1 MNSAWSQLAN
11 GARWRGVVSFIRNW
25 VGPFDSQQGMAPK
38 ELDNILRTKSLHLP
52 TAVREWYV
60 LAANWNQGGL
70 GVWIHPRDLTACA
83 EDGMVWILTDTEG
96 ITQWGVR
103 VADLD
108 AEDPPVYS
116 LAAGMDESEFPNFTS
131 FVGAMIVNDLL
142 FADHRE
148 EPVELDPSSARAAL
162 HCLVSARCGDFYTDA
177 PLESATV
184 VMFLYPDG
192 APAYAKSR
200 TPAGRALLEHL
211 E

>member
-1 MNSAWSQLAN
+1 MASTWSKLAN
-11 GARWRGVVSFIRNW
+11 GVRWRGVVSFIRNW
-25 VGPFDSQQGMAPK
+25 VGPFDSHQGMPPK
-38 ELDNILRTKSLHLP
+38 ELDKILRAKSLNLP

-60 LAANWNQGGL
+60 LAANWNQGGI
-70 GVWIHPRDLTACA
+70 GVWIYPRDLAACD
-83 EDGMVWILTDTEG
+83 EDEMVWILTDTEG

-116 LAAGMDESEFPNFTS
+116 LAAGTDEIEFPTFTS

-142 FADHRE
+142 FADNRE
-148 EPVELDPSSARAAL
+148 EPVELDPDSARAAL
-162 HCLVSARCGDFYTDA
+162 QCLVSARCGDFYADA

-184 VMFLYPDG
+184 VMFIYPDG
-192 APAYAKSR
+192 AAAYGKSR
-200 TPAGRALLEHL
+200 TPAGRALLEQL